1 MSGDQGLTPRGEM
14 AHIMTSWSPERGS
27 PAVNLSPTDKDD
39 TSEQNFHELDLHV
52 TITFIMHRIDEMDG

>member
-39 TSEQNFHELDLHV
+39 TSEQNFHGLPPELTCDHY
-52 TITFIMHRIDEMDG
+52 IHYA